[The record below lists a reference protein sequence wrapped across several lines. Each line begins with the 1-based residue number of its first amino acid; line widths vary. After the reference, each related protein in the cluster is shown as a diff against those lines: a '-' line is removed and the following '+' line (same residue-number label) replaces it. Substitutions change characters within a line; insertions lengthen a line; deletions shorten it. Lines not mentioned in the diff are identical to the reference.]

1 MRYRVI
7 GTMSGSSLDGLDLV
21 FAEFEEAGGKWT
33 YSILA
38 ADCMPY
44 DTSLTERLRNAT
56 LMSAQDYLL
65 LHGEY
70 GHFLGRSI
78 AGFIGRHQLDHK
90 VQLIASHGHT
100 SFHLPNSGMTAQLG
114 DGAAIAAE
122 TGLPVVSDLRALDVA
137 LGGQGA
143 PIVPMGEKMLFG
155 DYGFLLNIGG
165 IANLTI
171 AAGDRYMAYDVCV
184 ANQVLNYLAGKRG
197 MSYDENGALAAS
209 GTLDMELL
217 AQFSNLDFYKQYPPK
232 SLDNQYFKEKILPII
247 EAFGGRAEDVL
258 NSYVRHICNQIA
270 AEVTSAQQQ
279 YGSLLKSRRML
290 VTGGGAFNR
299 YLTDMLEG
307 LLKNEGIELVIPD
320 AMTVKY
326 KEALIMGFLG
336 ILRWREEPTTLSG
349 VTGAKINGIGG
360 AVWLGTAN

>member
-1 MRYRVI
+1 MHYRVI

-21 FAEFEEAGGKWT
+21 YAEFEEAGGKWT
-33 YSILA
+33 YSIPA
-38 ADCMPY
+38 AECIPY
-44 DTSLTERLRNAT
+44 ASSLIEKLRNAT
-56 LMSAQDYLL
+56 RLSAQDYLL

-78 AGFIGRHQLDHK
+78 ADFIGRHQLDHK

-114 DGAAIAAE
+114 DGSAIAAE
-122 TGLPVVSDLRALDVA
+122 TGLPVVSDLRAMDVA

-155 DYGFLLNIGG
+155 DHGFLLNIGG

-197 MSYDENGALAAS
+197 KSYDENGAMAAS
-209 GTLDMELL
+209 GTSDEALL
-217 AQFSNLDFYKQYPPK
+217 TQLTSLDFYKQHPPK
-232 SLDNQYFKEKILPII
+232 SIDNQYGIKNILPLI
-247 EAFGGRAEDVL
+247 ESSGATVENAL
-258 NSYVRHICNQIA
+258 NSYVTHICGQIA
-270 AEVTSAQQQ
+270 AEAASAKQY
-279 YGSLLKSRRML
+279 YGSLLKSRSML

-299 YLTDMLEG
+299 FLIDMLSG
-307 LLKNEGIELVIPD
+307 MLQKVGIDLLVPD

-336 ILRWREEPTTLSG
+336 ILRWREEATTLSE